1 MLQTYENGD
10 RTDPSEMVAP
20 KEIDTSKTVF
30 VNSSKLKVALY
41 ALCCVVTTLASLDSI
56 LNPQIFKG
64 MPSQYF
70 GWLGLVVFGLL
81 GLPAVVLMTR
91 NLGSKIYLSPTG
103 YTDTSVSKAELPWHG
118 ISKVSVMYRNS
129 GWSPSSPSLS
139 IEVDESQREWIAGRR
154 YCRFP
159 RLRREEYM
167 RRQLSIDSTRVD
179 MNTDRFL
186 NIFEAYVRDHN
197 PSLLD
202 DGQLPRLKVFA

>member
-1 MLQTYENGD
+1 MT
-10 RTDPSEMVAP
+10 AP
-20 KEIDTSKTVF
+20 EKIDTSKTVF
-30 VNSSKLKVALY
+30 VNSSKLKVAVY
-41 ALCCVVTTLASLDSI
+41 ALCWVVMTLASLDSI
-56 LNPQIFKG
+56 LNPTVIKG

-70 GWLGLVVFGLL
+70 GWLGLVLFGLL
-81 GLPAVVLMTR
+81 GLPATVLKTR
-91 NLGSKIYLSPTG
+91 DLDSKIYLSPTG
-103 YTDTSVSKAELPWHG
+103 YTDTSFSEVELPWHG

-129 GWSPSSPSLS
+129 GWSRYSPWLS